1 MVDAFNVDPFGFN
14 ESGQD
19 SHDDIAATLSNK
31 PNPIVLAHPS
41 KTIPSRPK
49 ECKTAGLCI
58 VPYKTNKKKIK
69 QRPMMEKAIIPKHP
83 ASVIFNGRSGSGKSN
98 LIINLLTRPEFYGPP
113 DKGYFDIIY
122 LFSPTAKS
130 DDLPEYLGL
139 EDKRI
144 FTDFD
149 LGALDKIIETQEKI
163 IHKKGI
169 NKSPKILLLL
179 DDIQSDAKFLRSK
192 QIKRCFIQNR
202 HLNISTWLAG
212 QSFKLTPR
220 CCRLQA
226 MNVIY
231 FPGSGSEIECL
242 CEEFIPPKMSKKAFI
257 DLINYATADRY
268 NFLHIAMNE
277 APKTRFRKN
286 LNEILELVD

>member
-1 MVDAFNVDPFGFN
+1 MGDFFDPDPFNFGN
-14 ESGQD
+14 LNTISEEEECPV
-19 SHDDIAATLSNK
+19 LE
-31 PNPIVLAHPS
+31 PI
-41 KTIPSRPK
+41 KRKIPKRPK

-58 VPYKTNKKKIK
+58 VPFKTNKQKIK
-69 QRPMMEKAIIPKHP
+69 QRPLMKQGVIPKHP

-113 DKGYFDIIY
+113 EDSYFDIIY
-122 LFSPTAKS
+122 LFSPTAES

-139 EDKRI
+139 PEKRI
-144 FTDFD
+144 FLNFD
-149 LGALDKIIETQEKI
+149 LPALNDIIKTQENLIK
-163 IHKKGI
+163 KKGI
-169 NKSPKILLLL
+169 LKSPKILLLL
-179 DDIQSDAKFLRSK
+179 DDIQSDSKFLRSK
-192 QIKRCFIQNR
+192 EIKRCFIQNR

-242 CEEFIPPKMSKKAFI
+242 CEEFTPPRMSKKEFQKI
-257 DLINYATADRY
+257 INYATKDRY

-286 LNEILELVD
+286 LDEILELK